1 MRDWSV
7 ALAVTLGCTE
17 FLMTGRGLGR
27 VIILAGHVI
36 FSFFL
41 ADDVVSNRMIILI
54 TIKHYCYL
62 NSSSSGT

>member
-1 MRDWSV
+1 M

-36 FSFFL
+36 ISIFL

-54 TIKHYCYL
+54 AIKHYYY
-62 NSSSSGT
+62 